1 MTSPGTKM
9 NELRRMAYLDAMGID
24 AYVSRGQLAGA
35 AATRRLV
42 VVPARPVSAPGIQ
55 SGAPAASGI
64 AGAGELVPRARPRAP
79 QIDTAEKAPAQQTP
93 AVTTPRQDAM
103 PQFSL
108 VAITAGGWLWLEE
121 MGGMPLATEQVQL
134 VQAMAQAIGV
144 AGNTRQEKTRPEV
157 AHFEWPIHTN
167 RQLDLGEEAA
177 RASVAGFIGRKLE
190 QQQCRGLVL
199 MGEACKARV
208 QLEQLDCAL
217 VATTVSSAEMLD
229 NPLLKKQA
237 WRDLLPFAAL

>member
-1 MTSPGTKM
+1 
-9 NELRRMAYLDAMGID
+9 
-24 AYVSRGQLAGA
+24 
-35 AATRRLV
+35 
-42 VVPARPVSAPGIQ
+42 
-55 SGAPAASGI
+55 
-64 AGAGELVPRARPRAP
+64 
-79 QIDTAEKAPAQQTP
+79 
-93 AVTTPRQDAM
+93 M

-167 RQLDLGEEAA
+167 RQVDLGEEAA

-237 WRDLLPFAAL
+237 WRDLLPFAALCQ